1 MCFGRKIPL
10 IWLMTFSV
18 LVTAAESIASF
29 FTWAIFLQIFGN
41 EEFLVS
47 DQSPELPYVL
57 DGQAEHHVHHHD
69 REDDDERDKDE
80 LVEKA
85 KTRQVLR
92 IWAAINA

>member
-29 FTWAIFLQIFGN
+29 FTWAIFLQIFYH
-41 EEFLVS
+41 EEFLLS
-47 DQSPELPYVL
+47 DQSPELPDVL
-57 DGQAEHHVHHHD
+57 NGQAEHHVHHHD

-80 LVEKA
+80 LVEQGVVRGDDGIA
-85 KTRQVLR
+85 DL
-92 IWAAINA
+92 